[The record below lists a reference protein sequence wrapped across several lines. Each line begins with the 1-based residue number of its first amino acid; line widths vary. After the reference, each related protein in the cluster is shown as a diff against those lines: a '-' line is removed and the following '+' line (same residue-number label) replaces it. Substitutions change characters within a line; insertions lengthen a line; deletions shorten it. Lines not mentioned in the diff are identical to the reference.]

1 MRFVNQKT
9 RSLLIPFIIAIAFS
23 SLALIKVVNDI
34 ILPILFPQP
43 PQPSPPIITTEPPPS
58 QDSLSLLIIMFYNT
72 TPYISPLA
80 WVAFLLTLIW
90 KGKIRIIWKRR
101 GYDYEVFNLL
111 AKMRGSDTRIKIL
124 RSLYLPKNR
133 LQLAKELE
141 MHWKSIDS
149 HIDVL
154 IRYSLVKEVIA
165 FGTARYLMITDKGKE
180 VLELLENDKADS
192 M

>member
-1 MRFVNQKT
+1 MRFTDHRTK
-9 RSLLIPFIIAIAFS
+9 LFLIPLAIAIALT

-34 ILPILFPQP
+34 VLPILFPQP
-43 PQPSPPIITTEPPPS
+43 PQPSPPIITIEPPPS
-58 QDSLSLLIIMFYNT
+58 QDLLSLLIITFYNN

-90 KGKIRIIWKRR
+90 KGKIRTIWKRR

-111 AKMRGSDTRIKIL
+111 AKMGGSDTRIKIL

-154 IRYSLVKEVIA
+154 IKYGLVKEIIN
-165 FGTARYLMITDKGKE
+165 FGTSTYLLITDKGKE
-180 VLELLENDKADS
+180 ALELIDNGKAS
-192 M
+192 PN